1 MRVYEN
7 KFFNFVREFLFKE
20 KLRHLENNLVREQFF
35 SASRAIGRKTLEKS
49 MDFDR
54 YTCVCTEYI
63 IRRYTQRV
71 STVQLHFLPCSRK
84 GDPRRIRRRG
94 SSRGS
99 HISRSKSTMGFEA
112 GQRMRAISVYSGRIV
127 IYNGGEA
134 DVRLRGMNVPVAGYK
149 STVSLWQRRSSRIS
163 CATRVIPAGKRL
175 GYIRASNP
183 ALSIPPLRSHLSDT

>member
-1 MRVYEN
+1 
-7 KFFNFVREFLFKE
+7 
-20 KLRHLENNLVREQFF
+20 
-35 SASRAIGRKTLEKS
+35 

-54 YTCVCTEYI
+54 YMCLYRVHNALV
-63 IRRYTQRV
+63 YT
-71 STVQLHFLPCSRK
+71 TVRLHFLPCCRK
-84 GDPRRIRRRG
+84 GDPRRIRPRV

-112 GQRMRAISVYSGRIV
+112 GQRMRAISVYSGRMV

-175 GYIRASNP
+175 GYVRVSNP
-183 ALSIPPLRSHLSDT
+183 CTTSLSARILASGTCNTPSRSGVAYELYLGVI

>member
-1 MRVYEN
+1 M
-7 KFFNFVREFLFKE
+7 
-20 KLRHLENNLVREQFF
+20 REQFF
-35 SASRAIGRKTLEKS
+35 SVSRAIGRKILEKS

-54 YTCVCTEYI
+54 CMCLYRVHNALVYTV
-63 IRRYTQRV
+63 R
-71 STVQLHFLPCSRK
+71 LHSLPCSRK

-112 GQRMRAISVYSGRIV
+112 GQRMRAISVYSGRMV

-134 DVRLRGMNVPVAGYK
+134 DVRLRGMNVPVADYK
-149 STVSLWQRRSSRIS
+149 STVSPWQRRSSRIS

-175 GYIRASNP
+175 GSYVRVRATSP
-183 ALSIPPLRSHLSDT
+183 ALHPSPLATSRAGHVTRCRDLGLRTSYT

>member
-1 MRVYEN
+1 MKIILYAN
-7 KFFNFVREFLFKE
+7 NFSQR
-20 KLRHLENNLVREQFF
+20 
-35 SASRAIGRKTLEKS
+35 RAQSVAKPRKNPWILIAI
-49 MDFDR
+49 
-54 YTCVCTEYI
+54 CVCTEYI
-63 IRRYTQRV
+63 IRQYTQRV

-175 GYIRASNP
+175 GYVCQRTREQSRAAS
-183 ALSIPPLRSHLSDT
+183 LRSLLTSQRHVTR